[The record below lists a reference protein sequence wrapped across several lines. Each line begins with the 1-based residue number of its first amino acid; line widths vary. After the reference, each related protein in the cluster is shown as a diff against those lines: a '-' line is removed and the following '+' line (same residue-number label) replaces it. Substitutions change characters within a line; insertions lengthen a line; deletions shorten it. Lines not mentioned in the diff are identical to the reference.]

1 LPFSFRVSCKEEDL
15 RASGAATTQRLH
27 PAKAWRND
35 NSDHVLFVTCAKPAL
50 ALQAARFVH
59 FLISQDEGGPMGR
72 IPKGTDSAGNVLP
85 DGRVTIGL
93 SDGSELT
100 GSKSVITSGD
110 DADTVVITTRLSRVP
125 ASLQASSPVTINWP
139 DIKPFKVLVAAVRT
153 LPDGSTQMIGRVPGG
168 IH

>member
-1 LPFSFRVSCKEEDL
+1 
-15 RASGAATTQRLH
+15 
-27 PAKAWRND
+27 
-35 NSDHVLFVTCAKPAL
+35 
-50 ALQAARFVH
+50 
-59 FLISQDEGGPMGR
+59 MGR

-100 GSKSVITSGD
+100 GSQSVVTSGD

-139 DIKPFKVLVAAVRT
+139 DIRPFKVLVATVRT